1 MPSVCILKIQSSGA
15 GGKRS
20 KISAPNWLALLYS
33 VFLITSLAR
42 ASGRRPI
49 AAGQVWGPDEPLEKG
64 SKSSRLY
71 FQPID
76 DDQIEPSSDLEYSNL
91 PMPIENGDANMS
103 PGPLNSSTTDSQE
116 GLYEIPPSIVVLL
129 CIMYISV
136 SLIAVCGNLMV
147 FYVVLASKKMRNV
160 TNMFIANL
168 ALADVLIGSLSI
180 PFQFIA
186 ALLQR
191 WLLPDVFCKVCPT
204 VSVSSKLLRCKI

>member
-1 MPSVCILKIQSSGA
+1 MPSVSILKILPSFGSR
-15 GGKRS
+15 KRLAIPVRDWPILFLLLFFMIACPIRAQNSHSVLAAQKWWPEAVLQRDS
-20 KISAPNWLALLYS
+20 K
-33 VFLITSLAR
+33 
-42 ASGRRPI
+42 SGRLYLRQPK
-49 AAGQVWGPDEPLEKG
+49 DE
-64 SKSSRLY
+64 S
-71 FQPID
+71 
-76 DDQIEPSSDLEYSNL
+76 IEPASDLEYSSL
-91 PMPIENGDANMS
+91 LMPIENGDANMS
-103 PGPLNSSTTDSQE
+103 NEPIANLTTNSSSD

-147 FYVVLASKKMRNV
+147 FYVCVVSKKMRNI

-191 WLLPDVFCKVCPT
+191 WLLPDVFCQICPT
-204 VSVSSKLLRCKI
+204 VSSFPL